1 MCNEAITAKAIEAGK
16 RILGREIVI
25 QSDAD
30 FTPPGKRTARVVRHS
45 LSGRRATPQ
54 IRWYV
59 GSKAYRSLALTNDKV
74 QMTAHWK
81 AYGDPQTV
89 HDQLEML

>member
-16 RILGREIVI
+16 CILGREIVI

-30 FTPPGKRTARVVRHS
+30 FTPPGKRTTRVVRHS
-45 LSGRRATPQ
+45 LSGRRATPH

-59 GSKAYRSLALTNDKV
+59 GSKAYRSLALTNDNV
-74 QMTAHWK
+74 QMTADWK
-81 AYGDPQTV
+81 AYGATQTA
-89 HDQLEML
+89 HDQLVLL

>member
-1 MCNEAITAKAIEAGK
+1 MSNDAITAKAIEAGK

-25 QSDAD
+25 YSDAD
-30 FTPPGKRTARVVRHS
+30 FTPSGKRTARVVRHS

-59 GSKAYRSLALTNDKV
+59 GSKAYRSLALTNDNV
-74 QMTAHWK
+74 QKTAVWK
-81 AYGDPQTV
+81 GYDVLQTV
-89 HDQLEML
+89 HDQLVLL